1 MLFDEDLYYDFLGL
15 TVSPLRDV
23 RLLVGTGSVLAVIL
37 VFTQNL
43 LISLYAMLT
52 IVLIVITLMG
62 FLFAVAGFTFGAIEA
77 VGVTIFVGM
86 SVDYCLHVAHGYHS
100 SASRTRKDKTTES
113 LTALGVSILG
123 AAMTTASS
131 SAFLF
136 PCRIYLFIQLGV
148 MLVSNTILAVFFAL
162 VFLVAM
168 LMIAGPVRVSPQHH
182 RQWCDIISVVLCDCF
197 RPENYKKHAK
207 TAHKNSEST
216 DTTTEKGA
224 QKNTETGPGF
234 GPASNPLH
242 RGSGGAP
249 LPRQPS
255 KNMTTLPP
263 LPAAPRE
270 VELATVGEGNEGKGA
285 GADDGF
291 I

>member
-1 MLFDEDLYYDFLGL
+1 M
-15 TVSPLRDV
+15 
-23 RLLVGTGSVLAVIL
+23 LAVIL
-37 VFTQNL
+37 LFTQNF

-100 SASRTRKDKTTES
+100 SASRTREDKTTES

-168 LMIAGPVRVSPQHH
+168 LMIGGPVRVSTRHH
-182 RQWCDIISVVLCDCF
+182 RQWCDVTSVLLCDCF
-197 RPENYKKHAK
+197 RPENCKKGVKA
-207 TAHKNSEST
+207 AHKKTSLATATIKQGN
-216 DTTTEKGA
+216 
-224 QKNTETGPGF
+224 KNVVETGPET
-234 GPASNPLH
+234 NPLH

-249 LPRQPS
+249 LPRHPS

-263 LPAAPRE
+263 LPTAPRQI
-270 VELATVGEGNEGKGA
+270 ELAAVGEGNEGKGA
-285 GADDGF
+285 GSDADF